1 MIIENA
7 VITIDPGQA
16 IAFETAVG
24 DCVEIFRAAQGCHG
38 MALLRI
44 VDEPGRYRL
53 IIKWETK
60 AHHAPMFWESPGF
73 RQWRARVAGFF
84 TETPVLEYNDPVAF
98 YF

>member
-53 IIKWETK
+53 IIKC
-60 AHHAPMFWESPGF
+60 ADVLGV
-73 RQWRARVAGFF
+73 ARLSSMACTRGRFFHRDAG
-84 TETPVLEYNDPVAF
+84 ARI
-98 YF
+98 